1 LKLIDLTE
9 SKETDEVKK
18 WVKENTRRM
27 AGTRYSLGHFTI
39 MPYENGEIKVTNI
52 DGQMCISSVDFP
64 KNVIFDIRYVM
75 VQCFTALD
83 DFKVFKSQKIN
94 TLVFTGST
102 HIKSF
107 DGLMDLDFK
116 INFGQYIKLPESNWR
131 ALFKYNLKDL
141 NASPKM
147 VSWPNV
153 SPNTKEL
160 VVEVIDCFN
169 KARTLLEFQS
179 LLIDHDLESYF

>member
-39 MPYENGEIKVTNI
+39 M
-52 DGQMCISSVDFP
+52 MCISSVDFP